1 MPNQLIELERA
12 IHNGADRIIIEKR
25 HDGNWMVISSDQRNV
40 MYNMILVG
48 FTNSSLF
55 IEIFDFCKTNRV
67 PIFINQGFASPSGLM
82 LGRPGSGKGFHEK
95 EFSITLKYRR
105 LFNGWF
111 CNHDG
116 LQFLINIEVPN
127 EYESIE
133 AARSARLYADFHI
146 TDSTIKIG
154 VYEEDAIQNRVL
166 ICEYDWK
173 DWLSYRIAKCENS
186 GDSIPCSDQ
195 FQEIFSNGN
204 NPDWSEHIN
213 EIGISVIA
221 TYDLFNQNLQHIKRS
236 EVRPN
241 DSILGHPSF
250 GCLCRNAILL
260 ETNRN

>member
-82 LGRPGSGKGFHEK
+82 LGLPGLGKGFHEK

-111 CNHDG
+111 RNHDG

-154 VYEEDAIQNRVL
+154 VYEEDATEIAFFLKVGTKIFANNQPKSLSFIL
-166 ICEYDWK
+166 IP
-173 DWLSYRIAKCENS
+173 LSC
-186 GDSIPCSDQ
+186 
-195 FQEIFSNGN
+195 
-204 NPDWSEHIN
+204 
-213 EIGISVIA
+213 
-221 TYDLFNQNLQHIKRS
+221 RS
-236 EVRPN
+236 A
-241 DSILGHPSF
+241 F
-250 GCLCRNAILL
+250 W
-260 ETNRN
+260 